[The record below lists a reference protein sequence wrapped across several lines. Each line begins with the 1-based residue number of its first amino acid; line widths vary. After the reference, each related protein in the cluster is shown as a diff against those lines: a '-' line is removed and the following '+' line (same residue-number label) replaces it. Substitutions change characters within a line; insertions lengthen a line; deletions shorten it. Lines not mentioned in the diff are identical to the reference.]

1 MDQNEECYHHGVP
14 GMHWGVRRSSSQ
26 LSKGH
31 GNSRLT
37 ATKKAPAAKE
47 PEVEKRK
54 SAKDLSNE
62 ELQKLIS
69 RKRLENDYNNLYP
82 VKVSGGKKF
91 VDGVFNKVVVPAA
104 TEAGK
109 QLAKDFLVNQ
119 GKKAMNMPITNA
131 PKQQKEASD

>member
-1 MDQNEECYHHGVP
+1 MDQNEEMYHHGVP

-31 GNSRLT
+31 ST
-37 ATKKAPAAKE
+37 SKHIIKKESAPEKTS
-47 PEVEKRK
+47 EVEKRK

-109 QLAKDFLVNQ
+109 QLAKDFLVNK
-119 GKKAMNMPITNA
+119 GKKAMNMPIT
-131 PKQQKEASD
+131 KQQTEASD